1 MWHQTLP
8 AKLASV
14 TAIAFAPDSRT
25 LYTGDESGSIL
36 AWDVAT
42 RASRELWRVEPQRYR
57 WPQLWPSPDGSRLL
71 LDDGGELIEA
81 LAPNGAEV
89 LPLGDAAHDIGHVTP
104 NGRWALG
111 IAGRST
117 VGVWDLA
124 TRRRVPLRG
133 PLADA
138 TGITFHRLLPDGFT
152 LLTFT
157 SEGGTLTLWDMRTGE
172 PLGVLSPG
180 GQGVEAGTLSPDG
193 NSFAVARLSRLWVYD
208 IPSRRRRHELVSRAN
223 FHAVAF
229 HPDSRLLASNDA
241 GSTVAFWDATTG
253 ERLKQ
258 FDWDI
263 GPVRALAF
271 APDGLT
277 CAAGG
282 FQSFVVWDVDA

>member
-14 TAIAFAPDSRT
+14 TAIAFAPGGRT
-25 LYTGDESGSIL
+25 LYTGDESGQIL

-42 RASRELWRVEPQRYR
+42 RESRQLWRVEPRRYR
-57 WPQLWPSPDGSRLL
+57 WPQLWTSPDGSRLL
-71 LDDGGELIEA
+71 LDDAGELIEA
-81 LAPNGAEV
+81 LAPNGGEV
-89 LPLGDAAHDIGHVTP
+89 LPLSDVAHEIGHVTP
-104 NGRWALG
+104 DARWALG
-111 IAGRST
+111 VAPRRT

-133 PLADA
+133 ELAEA

-157 SEGGTLTLWDMRTGE
+157 SETHELMLWDMRTGE
-172 PLGVLSPG
+172 PLGALSPR

-208 IPSRRRRHELVSRAN
+208 IPSRSRRHELTSRAN
-223 FHAVAF
+223 FRALAF

-241 GSTVAFWDATTG
+241 DSTVAFWDATTG

-258 FDWDI
+258 FDWNI
-263 GPVRALAF
+263 GPVTALAF

-282 FQSFVVWDVDA
+282 YQSFVVWDVDA